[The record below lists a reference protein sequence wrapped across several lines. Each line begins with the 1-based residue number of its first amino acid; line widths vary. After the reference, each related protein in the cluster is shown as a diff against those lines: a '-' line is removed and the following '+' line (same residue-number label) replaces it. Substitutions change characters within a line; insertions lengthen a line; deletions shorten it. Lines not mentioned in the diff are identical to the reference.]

1 MKTYLI
7 RLRASALVD
16 AESISAAE
24 QAWIDGCERDIEIDT
39 EGGALGIE
47 IYDDEPEVRRFDA
60 RRANCCALDCIAL
73 AMNHHAASPTLL
85 NIIADIVRTTGRDVS
100 SGSFAPAPQEA
111 QNS

>member
-24 QAWIDGCERDIEIDT
+24 QAWIEGCERDVEIDI

-47 IYDDEPEVRRFDA
+47 IYDDEPEVRRLDA
-60 RRANCCALDCIAL
+60 RRANCCALDGIAL
-73 AMNHHAASPTLL
+73 VMNLHAASPTLL
-85 NIIADIVRTTGRDVS
+85 NTIADIVRTTGREVGGAS
-100 SGSFAPAPQEA
+100 S
-111 QNS
+111 